1 MPVKNGISVFV
12 TVGGA
17 KLQEFVPED
26 VAEDAELVLE
36 DEIEDADCYV
46 ESELFTGV
54 SYKKIIYEKYAG
66 GVEEVP
72 WPVTPYKVKVINQ
85 SGSAACWATVFV
97 DGVKVK
103 RVHLKGGEHKEV
115 DGFEE
120 ADGTK
125 EFVFSL
131 PRFAESEKDRVDDS
145 RTSDVGKIKVLV
157 QEATYMRKEIRAGDS
172 RDNLLDFSSANKK
185 DANKCTKGKYTMST
199 TTTGNTIRAR
209 AKAQPYNKQ
218 TEHTIWSIGPT
229 KAEFCIKYRMREV
242 LEMMGLKAKKPAK
255 NSMAA
260 KAPA

>member
-17 KLQEFVPED
+17 KLQEYIPEE
-26 VAEDAELVLE
+26 VADAELVL
-36 DEIEDADCYV
+36 DEVEDADCYV

-103 RVHLKGGEHKEV
+103 RLHLKGGEQKEV

-125 EFVFSL
+125 ELVFSL
-131 PRFAESEKDRVDDS
+131 PRFAESEKDRVADS

-157 QEATYMRKEIRAGDS
+157 QEAKYMRNEMRAGEHDLS
-172 RDNLLDFSSANKK
+172 DFTSANKK

-209 AKAQPYNKQ
+209 SKAQPYSKPAS
-218 TEHTIWSIGPT
+218 TAIWSIGPT
-229 KAEFCIKYRMREV
+229 KAEFCLKYRMREV
-242 LEMMGLKAKKPAK
+242 LEMMGLKAKKPVK
-255 NSMAA
+255 NSMAGN
-260 KAPA
+260 PAGS